1 MKFMKK
7 HHLMREALMQDL
19 TKIKFEV
26 KIVDYGLARILE
38 HGEYAGTPAG
48 TPELI
53 APEIEDNYYDQR
65 VDVWGIGLTFYMML
79 TMAKMFKD
87 RNQVKWGRWCIS
99 SDLDFTVEGLRFIN
113 ETVMYDPN
121 RRAFPDQ
128 LKDHPYF
135 QCDVSQKKTIREL
148 LPDLLASGLECMN
161 TPGEARRN
169 TYTSAV
175 STDAPKLWFNA
186 KDPSDFEQLYKHI
199 TGQRSY

>member
-113 ETVMYDPN
+113 ETVMY
-121 RRAFPDQ
+121 
-128 LKDHPYF
+128 
-135 QCDVSQKKTIREL
+135 VE
-148 LPDLLASGLECMN
+148 
-161 TPGEARRN
+161 
-169 TYTSAV
+169 
-175 STDAPKLWFNA
+175 
-186 KDPSDFEQLYKHI
+186 
-199 TGQRSY
+199 